1 MKRIFTRI
9 FAGRDQQN
17 MLIPEYI
24 SNEALTLDMIPAS
37 DASWHDI
44 ALFSLTFS
52 GYQKAG
58 SFNRCTEVANSRSG
72 ETLSEIRGCLYFEQ
86 RRWISL
92 QEHPDRD
99 AMAFVHGLLEKMRE
113 KIINNERD

>member
-52 GYQKAG
+52 GYRKTG
-58 SFNRCTEVANSRSG
+58 SFNRCTEVAYSRSC
-72 ETLSEIRGCLYFEQ
+72 ETLSEIRACLYFEQ
-86 RRWISL
+86 RRWTCL
-92 QEHPDRD
+92 RAHPDRD
-99 AMAFVHGLLEKMRE
+99 TMAFVHGLLERMRE
-113 KIINNERD
+113 KLKSNERD